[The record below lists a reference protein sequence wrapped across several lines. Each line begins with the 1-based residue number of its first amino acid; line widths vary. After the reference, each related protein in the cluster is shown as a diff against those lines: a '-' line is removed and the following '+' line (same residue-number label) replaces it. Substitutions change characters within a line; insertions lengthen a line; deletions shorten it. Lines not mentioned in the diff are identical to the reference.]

1 MQRAGR
7 RICGWVR
14 LFLLR
19 RSSDRRRL
27 LARHRWRAEVR
38 RYDCKI
44 NDNVKDARPASRDG
58 RYKFNCDVK
67 VN

>member
-1 MQRAGR
+1 
-7 RICGWVR
+7 
-14 LFLLR
+14 
-19 RSSDRRRL
+19 
-27 LARHRWRAEVR
+27 VR